1 MKTAIAARVP
11 AGSFFDLDRKD
22 PVLTRLREEGAES
35 ALPFALMERLVKS
48 GTPYAEHARS
58 LRGEP
63 VTVAGATFDWF
74 DAELSGEIASE
85 INLTGYEVVQHTDER
100 RAVLTQALDRLSLVH
115 PEGFARVREFV
126 RGLLW
131 VGLRPGIR
139 ISSLTSS
146 SDPALPY
153 VITFSDKASRHIPPN
168 TVSERPSCLYLAE
181 NILHEGTHQS
191 ISFHVL
197 QHQVFADG
205 YSSKTSPKIEIRWRA
220 GQGEDRNQYWEID
233 RAFHA
238 TCVYNQLLRFRQTEL
253 RRDDLTPDERASFQ
267 SAYDEGLP
275 AVRYLMRELEL
286 LREHFTRHG
295 VELLAGLRHQTDR
308 LQAR

>member
-1 MKTAIAARVP
+1 M
-11 AGSFFDLDRKD
+11 
-22 PVLTRLREEGAES
+22 
-35 ALPFALMERLVKS
+35 
-48 GTPYAEHARS
+48 
-58 LRGEP
+58 
-63 VTVAGATFDWF
+63 
-74 DAELSGEIASE
+74 
-85 INLTGYEVVQHTDER
+85 
-100 RAVLTQALDRLSLVH
+100 
-115 PEGFARVREFV
+115 REFV

-131 VGLRPGIR
+131 VGLKPNVRT
-139 ISSLTSS
+139 SSLTSS

-153 VITFSDKASRHIPPN
+153 VIVFSAKASRHIPPN
-168 TVSERPSCLYLAE
+168 TVSEQPSNLYLAE

-205 YSSKTSPKIEIRWRA
+205 YSSQTSPKIEIRWRA
-220 GQGEDRNQYWEID
+220 GQGEDRNQFWEID

-253 RRDDLTPDERASFQ
+253 RRDDLTHAERASFQ

-286 LREHFTRHG
+286 LTEHFTPHG
-295 VELLAGLRHQTDR
+295 RELLADLRHQTDH
-308 LQAR
+308 L

>member
-1 MKTAIAARVP
+1 MKTAIATRVP
-11 AGSFFDLDRKD
+11 TGSFFDLDRKD
-22 PVLTRLREEGAES
+22 PDLIRLREQGAEP
-35 ALPFALMERLVKS
+35 AMPFALMERLVKT
-48 GTPYAEHARS
+48 GTPFAEHARM
-58 LRGEP
+58 LRSEP
-63 VTVAGATFDWF
+63 VTVAGASFDWF
-74 DAELSGEIASE
+74 DAELPAEIADE
-85 INLTGYEVVQHTDER
+85 INLADYEIVAHTDER
-100 RAVLTQALDRLSLVH
+100 RAALTQALDRLSLVH

-131 VGLRPGIR
+131 MGLKPGVR
-139 ISSLTSS
+139 ASSLTSS

-153 VITFSDKASRHIPPN
+153 VIVFSDKAARHIPPN
-168 TVSERPSCLYLAE
+168 TVSEQPSPLYLAE
-181 NILHEGTHQS
+181 NLLHEGTHQS

-253 RRDDLTPDERASFQ
+253 RRSDLTPDERTSLQ

-286 LREHFTRHG
+286 LREHFTPHG
-295 VELLAGLRHQTDR
+295 LELLADLRHQTDQ
-308 LQAR
+308 L

>member
-22 PVLTRLREEGAES
+22 PVLTRLREEGAELV
-35 ALPFALMERLVKS
+35 LPFALMERLVKS

-58 LRGEP
+58 LGSEP
-63 VTVAGATFDWF
+63 VTVAGANFDWF
-74 DAELSGEIASE
+74 DAELHDEIANE
-85 INLTGYEVVQHTDER
+85 INLTDYEIVQHTDER
-100 RAVLTQALDRLSLVH
+100 RAALTQALDRLSLVH
-115 PEGFARVREFV
+115 PEGFARVGEFV

-131 VGLRPGIR
+131 VALKPGVR
-139 ISSLTSS
+139 TSSLTSS

-153 VITFSDKASRHIPPN
+153 IITFSDKASRHIPPN
-168 TVSERPSCLYLAE
+168 TVSEQPSPLFLAE

-197 QHQVFADG
+197 QHRVFADG
-205 YSSKTSPKIEIRWRA
+205 YSSKTSPKIEIKWRA

-238 TCVYNQLLRFRQTEL
+238 TCVYNQLLCFRQTEL
-253 RRDDLTPDERASFQ
+253 RRDDLTPNERLSFQ

-286 LREHFTRHG
+286 LREHFSPHG
-295 VELLAGLRHQTDR
+295 VELLADLRRQTDQ
-308 LQAR
+308 L

>member
-1 MKTAIAARVP
+1 MKTAIATRVP

-22 PVLTRLREEGAES
+22 PDLIRLREVGAES

-48 GTPYAEHARS
+48 GTPYAEHART
-58 LRGEP
+58 LRSDN
-63 VTVAGATFDWF
+63 VTVAGANFDWF
-74 DAELSGEIASE
+74 DAELPGEIANE
-85 INLTGYEVVQHTDER
+85 INLTDYEIVQHTDER
-100 RAVLTQALDRLSLVH
+100 RAALTQALDRLSLAH

-131 VGLRPGIR
+131 VGLKPGVR
-139 ISSLTSS
+139 TSSLTSS

-153 VITFSDKASRHIPPN
+153 VIVFSEKARHHIPPN
-168 TVSERPSCLYLAE
+168 TVSPEPSPVFLAE
-181 NILHEGTHQS
+181 NLLHEGTHQS

-205 YSSKTSPKIEIRWRA
+205 YSSKTSPKIEIAWRA
-220 GQGEDRNQYWEID
+220 SQGVARNQFWEID

-253 RRDDLTPDERASFQ
+253 RRDDLTPNERASFQ

-286 LREHFTRHG
+286 LSEHFSPHG
-295 VELLAGLRHQTDR
+295 VELLADLRHQTDQ
-308 LQAR
+308 L

>member
-1 MKTAIAARVP
+1 MKTIIATRVP

-22 PVLTRLREEGAES
+22 PDLTRLREQGAEQ

-48 GTPYAEHARS
+48 GTSYAEHARS
-58 LRGEP
+58 LRSER
-63 VTVAGATFDWF
+63 VTVAGAGFDWF
-74 DAELSGEIASE
+74 DAELPRAIAAE
-85 INLTGYEVVQHTDER
+85 INLADYEIVTHTDER
-100 RAVLTQALDRLSLVH
+100 RATLTQALDHLSLVH

-131 VGLRPGIR
+131 VGLRPGAR
-139 ISSLTSS
+139 VPSLTSS

-153 VITFSDKASRHIPPN
+153 VIVFSEKARHHIPPN
-168 TVSERPSCLYLAE
+168 TVSERPSHLFLAE
-181 NILHEGTHQS
+181 NILHEATHQS

-205 YSSKTSPKIEIRWRA
+205 YSSKTSPTIEIKWRA

-238 TCVYNQLLRFRQTEL
+238 TCVYNQLLRFRHAEL
-253 RRDDLTPDERASFQ
+253 ARADLTPNERAGFQ
-267 SAYDEGLP
+267 GAYDEGLP

-286 LREHFTRHG
+286 LREYFTSHG
-295 VELLAGLRHQTDR
+295 VELLADLRHQTDQ
-308 LQAR
+308 L

>member
-1 MKTAIAARVP
+1 MKTAIATRVP

-22 PVLTRLREEGAES
+22 PDLTRLREQGAES

-58 LRGEP
+58 LRSET
-63 VTVAGATFDWF
+63 VSVAGATFDWF
-74 DAELSGEIASE
+74 DAELPAEIADE
-85 INLTGYEVVQHTDER
+85 INLKDYEIAEHTDER
-100 RAVLTQALDRLSLVH
+100 RAALTGALDRLSRVH
-115 PEGFARVREFV
+115 PDGFARVREFV

-131 VGLRPGIR
+131 VGLKPGVR
-139 ISSLTSS
+139 ASSLTSS

-153 VITFSDKASRHIPPN
+153 VIVFSDKASRHIPPN
-168 TVSERPSCLYLAE
+168 TVSERPSGLFLAE

-205 YSSKTSPKIEIRWRA
+205 YSSQTSPKIEIKWRA
-220 GQGEDRNQYWEID
+220 GQGDDRNQYWEID

-253 RRDDLTPDERASFQ
+253 ARIDLTPNERACFQ

-286 LREHFTRHG
+286 LREHFTPHG
-295 VELLAGLRHQTDR
+295 VDLLADLRHQTDQ
-308 LQAR
+308 L